1 MMIPPRHRATL
12 ALLMGLSALLAAPVA
27 EARTKSTPV
36 VKREWVLAHERF
48 LAGDALQGRGSGT
61 RDEAIAASYVAS
73 QFLAYGLKPA
83 PGMDGYLQSTNLVRQ
98 RAVGAPVL
106 TVGGKPVAGASIL
119 IASGG
124 VSGKLTV
131 FTGDDIKD
139 LPAGDIVL
147 ATSPKL
153 SPFALLRA
161 GQAKKIRLVIAPESE
176 LTRSRV
182 AQSGGEPQFP
192 VRADGAATAGASMA
206 LASGTAAATLPE
218 TAIKVL
224 AAAAGSEVAL
234 RFPQIVTT
242 TAPTTNAIG
251 YLPGTDPKA
260 GVILFSAHL
269 DHLGV
274 RADGVVMP
282 GANDDASGT
291 TAVLELARVLAAG
304 KPMKR
309 GILFV
314 AYGSEEIGGFGSTY
328 FGAHPPVPLSSI
340 IANLE
345 IEMIGAQDPKLPK
358 GVMMMTGYDRSTFGE
373 AMKAHG
379 ALMTADPYPEQNFF
393 QRSDNYSL
401 ALQGVVAHTVSGWA
415 VVPTYHTPNDTID
428 NIDVDFMTAA
438 IQSLVAPARWLA
450 NSDYMP
456 TWKEG
461 GRPGK

>member
-1 MMIPPRHRATL
+1 MRLLCQKPTCAL
-12 ALLMGLSALLAAPVA
+12 VLGAGALLFAPVA
-27 EARTKSTPV
+27 AARQKTMGT

-48 LAGDALQGRGSGT
+48 LAGDALQGRGSAT
-61 RDEAIAASYVAS
+61 RDEAIAASYVAA

-83 PGMDGYLQSTNLVRQ
+83 PGMDGYLQTTNLVRQ

-106 TVGGKPVAGASIL
+106 TVGGKPVMGVSVL
-119 IASGG
+119 LASGG

-131 FTGDDIKD
+131 FAGDDAKD
-139 LPAGDIVL
+139 LPAGDIVM
-147 ATSPKL
+147 ATSTKIAPN
-153 SPFALLRA
+153 ALLRA
-161 GQAKKIRLVIAPESE
+161 ARGKKVRLLIVPESDQ
-176 LTRSRV
+176 TRRQM
-182 AQSGGEPQFP
+182 AQVGGEPQFP
-192 VRADGAATAGASMA
+192 VRPDVAEGPGGSMA
-206 LASGTAAATLPE
+206 QLAGTSAATLPE
-218 TAIKVL
+218 AAITGL
-224 AAAAGSEVAL
+224 AAAAGSDVSL

-260 GVILFSAHL
+260 GVVLFSAHL

-274 RADGVVMP
+274 RADGTVMP

-291 TAVLELARVLAAG
+291 TAVLELARVLASG

-379 ALMTADPYPEQNFF
+379 ALVTADPYPEQNFF

-401 ALQGVVAHTVSGWA
+401 ALQGVVAHTVSGSA
-415 VVPTYHTPNDTID
+415 LVPTYHAPTDTVD
-428 NIDVDFMTAA
+428 NLDIDFMTAA
-438 IQSLVAPARWLA
+438 IQSLVEPARWLA
-450 NSDYMP
+450 NSDYVP
-456 TWKEG
+456 RWKPG
-461 GRPGK
+461 GKPGK

>member
-1 MMIPPRHRATL
+1 MTAM
-12 ALLMGLSALLAAPVA
+12 LAAPLA
-27 EARTKSTPV
+27 EARSAAGAQ

-61 RDEAIAASYVAS
+61 RDEAIAADYVAA

-83 PGMDGYLQSTNLVRQ
+83 PGMEGYLQSTNLVRQ
-98 RAVGAPVL
+98 RAIGPARL
-106 TVGGKPVAGASIL
+106 TVDGKPLPGASVL
-119 IASGG
+119 IASGT
-124 VSGKLTV
+124 VVGKVTV
-131 FTGDDIKD
+131 FAGDDAKD
-139 LPAGDIVL
+139 LPEGEVIV
-147 ATSPKL
+147 ATSTKI

-161 GQAKKIRLVIAPESE
+161 RQAKKARLILFTENDASRARIAQ
-176 LTRSRV
+176 T
-182 AQSGGEPQFP
+182 GGEPLFP
-192 VRADGAATAGASMA
+192 VRPEAAGEVGGSIAGAAGAA
-206 LASGTAAATLPE
+206 LAALPE
-218 TAIKVL
+218 ASIRVL
-224 AAAAGSEVAL
+224 AAMPGSEVAL
-234 RFPQIVTT
+234 RFPQIMTT

-274 RADGVVMP
+274 RGDGVVMH

-328 FGAHPPVPLSSI
+328 FGAHPPVPLTSI

-345 IEMIGAQDPKLPK
+345 IEMIGAQDPKLPR
-358 GVMMMTGYDRSTFGE
+358 GVMMMTGYDRSTFGA

-379 ALMTADPYPEQNFF
+379 ALVTADPYPEQNFF

-415 VVPTYHTPNDTID
+415 VVPTYHSPTDTVD
-428 NIDVDFMTAA
+428 NLDIDFMTRA
-438 IQSLVAPARWLA
+438 IQSLVEPARWLA
-450 NSDYMP
+450 NSDYVP
-456 TWKEG
+456 SWKPG
-461 GRPGK
+461 GKPGK

>member
-1 MMIPPRHRATL
+1 MPSPRPHAAL
-12 ALLMGLSALLAAPVA
+12 ALMLGMGAMLAAPLA
-27 EARTKSTPV
+27 EARTSSAAT

-61 RDEAIAASYVAS
+61 RDEAIAAAYVAA

-83 PGMDGYLQSTNLVRQ
+83 PGMDGYLQSINLVRQ
-98 RAVGAPVL
+98 RAVGAAVL
-106 TVGGKPVAGASIL
+106 TANDKTVDGASVL

-124 VSGKLTV
+124 VIGTLAV
-131 FTGDDIKD
+131 FTGDDPKE
-139 LPAGDIVL
+139 LPMGDVVVV
-147 ATSPKL
+147 TSAKA

-161 GQAKKIRLVIAPESE
+161 AQAKKVKLVIVPESAA
-176 LTRSRV
+176 TRSRV
-182 AQSGGEPQFP
+182 AQTGGEPQFP
-192 VRADGAATAGASMA
+192 IRPEGAVSAGASMA
-206 LASGTAAATLPE
+206 TASGTALATLSD
-218 TAIKVL
+218 ASLKAL
-224 AAAAGSEVAL
+224 AAMPGSDIAL
-234 RFPQIVTT
+234 RFPEIVTT

-251 YLPGTDPKA
+251 YLPGTDPEA

-269 DHLGV
+269 DHLGR

-291 TAVLELARVLAAG
+291 TAVLELARVLASG

-328 FGAHPPVPLSSI
+328 FAAHPPVPLSNI

-379 ALMTADPYPEQNFF
+379 ALVTADPYPEQNFF

-401 ALQGVVAHTVSGWA
+401 ALQGVVAHTISGWA
-415 VVPTYHTPNDTID
+415 VVPTYHTPNDTVEKLDI
-428 NIDVDFMTAA
+428 DFMTAA
-438 IQSLVAPARWLA
+438 IQSLVGPARWLA
-450 NSDYMP
+450 NSAFRP
-456 TWKEG
+456 SWKPG
-461 GRPGK
+461 GKPGK